1 MDAMTIAS
9 FRNVSFGYGGSPVL
23 REISFDLRE
32 GEMTGVVGPNGSGKT
47 TLIRLLCG
55 LLEAESGEVT
65 LRGRPLVDYSRRE
78 LSLSV
83 AVVPQATETVFP
95 YTVEEMVAMGRYPH
109 LKWGGWLD
117 SRDLEVCEWAMDL
130 SGILPFR
137 LRTLDRLSA
146 GERQRV
152 LLARALAQKPS
163 FLLLDE
169 ASSFLDIGQ
178 EVAVF
183 DLLDRLRREEGLT
196 VLTVSHDLNLIG
208 RFCAGVL
215 LLREGRLLAQGCLS
229 ESYTSVNLS
238 ALFGVPVAVEERS
251 GGGVRTSW

>member
-1 MDAMTIAS
+1 MSVAS
-9 FRNVSFGYGGSPVL
+9 FDRVTFGYGPERVL
-23 REISFDLRE
+23 REVSFKVDE

-47 TLIRLLCG
+47 TLIGLLCG
-55 LLEAESGEVT
+55 LLEPWSGEVT
-65 LRGRPLVDYSRRE
+65 LRGQPLVQYTRRE
-78 LSLSV
+78 LSRVV

-109 LKWGGWLD
+109 LKWGGWLGIE
-117 SRDLEVCEWAMDL
+117 DLMACEWAMGL
-130 SGILPFR
+130 SGILHLR
-137 LRTLDRLSA
+137 RRTLDRLSA

-152 LLARALAQKPS
+152 LIARALAQKPS

-183 DLLDRLRREEGLT
+183 EGLDRLRRDEGLT
-196 VLTVSHDLNLIG
+196 ILTVSHDLNLIG
-208 RFCAGVL
+208 RFCRGVL
-215 LLREGRLLAQGCLS
+215 LLRDGHLLS
-229 ESYTSVNLS
+229 EGTLQTSYTSANLS
-238 ALFGVPVAVEERS
+238 ELFGVPVSVQARS

>member
-1 MDAMTIAS
+1 MSVAS
-9 FRNVSFGYGGSPVL
+9 FERVTFGYGPEPVL
-23 REISFDLRE
+23 REVSFQLRE

-47 TLIRLLCG
+47 TLIGLLSG
-55 LLEAESGEVT
+55 LLEPGSGEVT
-65 LRGRPLVDYSRRE
+65 LRGRPLAGYSRRE
-78 LSLSV
+78 LSRVV

-109 LKWGGWLD
+109 LKWGGWLGIE
-117 SRDLEVCEWAMDL
+117 DLEACEWAMGL

-137 LRTLDRLSA
+137 RRTLDRLSA

-152 LLARALAQKPS
+152 LLARALAQKTS

-183 DLLDRLRREEGLT
+183 EVLDRLRREEGLT
-196 VLTVSHDLNLIG
+196 ILTVSHDLNLIG
-208 RFCAGVL
+208 RFCRGVL
-215 LLREGRLLAQGCLS
+215 LLREGRLLSDGTLQA
-229 ESYTSVNLS
+229 SYTSANLS
-238 ALFGVPVAVEERS
+238 ELFGVPVTVEERS
-251 GGGVRTSW
+251 GGGVMASW

>member
-1 MDAMTIAS
+1 MTVAS
-9 FRNVSFGYGGSPVL
+9 FENVSFGYGQSTVL
-23 REISFDLRE
+23 RDVSFQIRE

-47 TLIRLLCG
+47 TLISLLCG
-55 LLEAESGEVT
+55 LLEPGSGEVT
-65 LRGRPLVDYSRRE
+65 LRGRPLGDYSRRE
-78 LSLSV
+78 LSLVV

-109 LKWGGWLD
+109 LKWGGWLGSED
-117 SRDLEVCEWAMDL
+117 MEACEWAMDL
-130 SGILPFR
+130 ASLLPLR
-137 LRTLDRLSA
+137 RRTLDHLSA

-152 LLARALAQKPS
+152 LVARALAQKPS

-183 DLLDRLRREEGLT
+183 EVLDRLRREEGLT
-196 VLTVSHDLNLIG
+196 ILTVSHDLNLIG
-208 RFCAGVL
+208 RFCHSVL
-215 LLREGRLLAQGCLS
+215 LLREGRLLSQGGLV
-229 ESYTSVNLS
+229 ESYTAVNLS
-238 ALFGVPVAVEERS
+238 ELFGVPVSVEKRS

>member
-1 MDAMTIAS
+1 MTVAS
-9 FRNVSFGYGGSPVL
+9 FKNISFGYGRSTVL
-23 REISFDLRE
+23 REVSFDVRE

-47 TLIRLLCG
+47 TIIGILCG
-55 LLEAESGEVT
+55 LLDPGSGEVT
-65 LRGRPLVDYSRRE
+65 LRGRPLADYSRRE

-117 SRDLEVCEWAMDL
+117 SEDIEVCKWAMDL
-130 SGILPFR
+130 AGILPFR
-137 LRTLDRLSA
+137 RRTLDHLSA

-183 DLLDRLRREEGLT
+183 EVLDRLRREEGLT
-196 VLTVSHDLNLIG
+196 ILTVSHDLNLIG
-208 RFCAGVL
+208 RFCSSVL
-215 LLREGRLLAQGCLS
+215 LLREGHLLSQGGLA

-238 ALFGVPVAVEERS
+238 ELFRIPVTVEERS

>member
-1 MDAMTIAS
+1 MSFAS
-9 FRNVSFGYGGSPVL
+9 FDQVTFGYGPDPVLRNVSFQ
-23 REISFDLRE
+23 LRE

-47 TLIRLLCG
+47 TLIGLLCG
-55 LLEAESGEVT
+55 LLEPGSGEVT
-65 LRGRPLVDYSRRE
+65 LRGRALTDYSRRE
-78 LSLSV
+78 LSRVV

-109 LKWGGWLD
+109 LKWGGWLGLE
-117 SRDLEVCEWAMDL
+117 DLEVCEWAMSL
-130 SGILPFR
+130 SGVLSFR
-137 LRTLDRLSA
+137 RRTLDHLSA

-183 DLLDRLRREEGLT
+183 GVLDRLRREEGLT
-196 VLTVSHDLNLIG
+196 ILTVSHDLNLIG
-208 RFCAGVL
+208 RFCRSVL
-215 LLREGRLLAQGCLS
+215 LLRDGRLLS
-229 ESYTSVNLS
+229 EGTLQTSYTSANLS
-238 ALFGVPVAVEERS
+238 ELFGVPVSVEERL